1 MRAQS
6 ALLIGFLVIV
16 GGDHRLY
23 ANDSA
28 RSLYK
33 QGQAA
38 ESRQDYEEAFDAYR
52 KAMLEDPRDLRY
64 KASCERTRLLAS
76 EEHVKRGNDL
86 KQNGHITAA
95 IVEFL
100 RATAIDP
107 SNMAADQAIESLSEH
122 ITPAPERTD
131 IPQLPTDRAELAS
144 LGGPVELKPISDEPI
159 TLHMVEDCR
168 IVYETVGKAAGIN
181 ILFDPDY
188 SSKRISI
195 DLNNTNLTDALRIV
209 ATVSGTFWKPV
220 ARNTIF
226 VAQDTRTKRQQ
237 LEQGAV
243 QVFYLA
249 NATQQSD
256 LNDVLTALRN
266 VLVEAKLYG
275 LPSQDAIVVRGTPDQ
290 LLLAEQL
297 IDDFDKPRPEV
308 VIDVAVMQVD
318 RDKIRNIGLQWPQ
331 TLSATLTT
339 TSTASGAT
347 LTLNDLDNLN
357 AKNFSLTVGTAQ
369 ADMLLTDSDT
379 RILQNPRLRATDG
392 QKADLKIGERIP
404 IATGSFSSTATSA
417 TSPLVNTQFQYID
430 VGVNMEMQPT
440 IHYNGDVSLKVKVEI
455 SSETGSTTISGVT
468 EPIIGQQSV
477 EETIRL
483 KEGESNILGGLL
495 QEQNNRTVSGTPGLG
510 EIPGLKY
517 LFSTQEHEVQHE
529 EIVFLITP
537 HLVRGMDIDP
547 INLRRIDTGTNT
559 TIQLREVQTP
569 PVAQT
574 PPAEGSFSQGGA
586 EPSSKP

>member
-1 MRAQS
+1 M
-6 ALLIGFLVIV
+6 LLIGFLMVV
-16 GGDHRLY
+16 GGVRPLY
-23 ANDSA
+23 ADDSA

-38 ESRQDYEEAFDAYR
+38 EARQDYDAAFDAYR
-52 KAMLEDPRDLRY
+52 KAMYEDPGDLRY

-76 EEHVKRGNDL
+76 EQHVKRGNDL
-86 KQNGHITAA
+86 KQSGHVTAA
-95 IVEFL
+95 LVEFL

-107 SNMAADQAIESLSEH
+107 SNAMADQAIESLRGH
-122 ITPAPERTD
+122 ITPAPQEAD
-131 IPQLPTDRAELAS
+131 IPQLPSDRAELAS
-144 LGGPVELKPISDEPI
+144 LAGPVELKPISDEPI
-159 TLHMVEDCR
+159 TLHMVADSK
-168 IVYETVGKAAGIN
+168 IVYETLGKAAGIN
-181 ILFDPDY
+181 VLFDPEY
-188 SSKRISI
+188 VSKRISI
-195 DLNNTNLTDALRIV
+195 DLSNTTLSDALRIL

-220 ARNTIF
+220 TRNTIF
-226 VAQDTRTKRQQ
+226 VAADTRAKRQE
-237 LEQGAV
+237 LEQEAV

-249 NATQQSD
+249 NATQQND
-256 LNDVLTALRN
+256 LNDVQTALRD
-266 VLVEAKLYG
+266 VLVEAKLYS

-308 VIDVAVMQVD
+308 LIDVTVLQVD
-318 RDKIRNIGLQWPQ
+318 RDKVRNIGLQWPQ
-331 TLSATLTT
+331 SVSAALAT

-347 LTLNDLDNLN
+347 LTLNDLANLT
-357 AKNFSLTVGTAQ
+357 AKNFSLTVGTAEAQ
-369 ADMLLTDSDT
+369 MLLTDSDS

-404 IATGSFSSTATSA
+404 IATGSFSSAAASA
-417 TSPLVNTQFQYID
+417 ASPLVNTQFTYID

-517 LFSTQEHEVQHE
+517 LFSTQQHEVQHK

-547 INLRRIDTGTNT
+547 INLRRIDTGTNSS
-559 TIQLREVQTP
+559 IQLREVQTP
-569 PVAQT
+569 PAGSAS
-574 PPAEGSFSQGGA
+574 PAAGEGAS
-586 EPSSKP
+586 PKP

>member
-1 MRAQS
+1 VRTSRRAPS
-6 ALLIGFLVIV
+6 ALLIGLLMIV
-16 GGDHRLY
+16 GGQHRLY

-38 ESRQDYEEAFDAYR
+38 EARQDYDAAFDAYR
-52 KAMLEDPRDLRY
+52 KAMLDDPGDLRY
-64 KASCERTRLLAS
+64 KASCERTRLPAS
-76 EEHVKRGNDL
+76 QLHVKRGNDL

-95 IVEFL
+95 LVEFL

-107 SNMAADQAIESLSEH
+107 SNMAAEQAIESLSEQ
-122 ITPAPERTD
+122 ITPAPEKAD
-131 IPQLPTDRAELAS
+131 IPQLPSDHAELAA
-144 LGGPVELKPISDEPI
+144 LAGPVELNPISEEPL
-159 TLHMVEDCR
+159 TLHMVEDSK

-181 ILFDPDY
+181 VLFDPEY
-188 SSKRISI
+188 TSKRISI
-195 DLNNTNLTDALRIV
+195 DLSSTTLPDALRIL

-220 ARNTIF
+220 TRNTIF
-226 VAQDTRTKRQQ
+226 VAADTRAKRQQ
-237 LEQGAV
+237 LEQDAV

-249 NATQQSD
+249 NATQQTD
-256 LNDVLTALRN
+256 LNDVQTALRN
-266 VLVEAKLYG
+266 VLVEAKLYS
-275 LPSQDAIVVRGTPDQ
+275 LPSQNAIVVRGTPDQ

-297 IDDFDKPRPEV
+297 IDDFDKARPEV
-308 VIDVAVMQVD
+308 VIDVSVLQVD
-318 RDKIRNIGLQWPQ
+318 RDKVRNIGLQWPQ

-347 LTLNDLDNLN
+347 LTLNDLGNLT
-357 AKNFSLTVGTAQ
+357 AQNFSLTVGTAE
-369 ADMLLTDSDT
+369 ADMLLTDTDT

-468 EPIIGQQSV
+468 EPIIGQQSI

-495 QEQNNRTVSGTPGLG
+495 QEQDNLTVSGTPGLG
-510 EIPGLKY
+510 EIPWLKY
-517 LFSTQEHEVQHE
+517 LFSTQQHEVQHE

-547 INLRRIDTGTNT
+547 SNLRRIDTGTNSA
-559 TIQLREVQTP
+559 IQLRETQ
-569 PVAQT
+569 VA
-574 PPAEGSFSQGGA
+574 PAETGSPKSG
-586 EPSSKP
+586 EPQAPKP

>member
-1 MRAQS
+1 M
-6 ALLIGFLVIV
+6 
-16 GGDHRLY
+16 
-23 ANDSA
+23 
-28 RSLYK
+28 
-33 QGQAA
+33 
-38 ESRQDYEEAFDAYR
+38 
-52 KAMLEDPRDLRY
+52 
-64 KASCERTRLLAS
+64 
-76 EEHVKRGNDL
+76 
-86 KQNGHITAA
+86 
-95 IVEFL
+95 
-100 RATAIDP
+100 P
-107 SNMAADQAIESLSEH
+107 S
-122 ITPAPERTD
+122 
-131 IPQLPTDRAELAS
+131 DRAELAA
-144 LGGPVELKPISDEPI
+144 LAGPVELKPISDEPI
-159 TLHMVEDCR
+159 TLHMVEDSK

-181 ILFDPDY
+181 VLFDPEY
-188 SSKRISI
+188 TSKRISI
-195 DLNNTNLTDALRIV
+195 DLSNTTLPDALRIL

-220 ARNTIF
+220 TRNTIF
-226 VAQDTRTKRQQ
+226 VAADTRAKRQQ
-237 LEQGAV
+237 LEQEAV

-249 NATQQSD
+249 NATQQTD
-256 LNDVLTALRN
+256 LNDVQTALRN
-266 VLVEAKLYG
+266 VLVEAKLYS

-297 IDDFDKPRPEV
+297 IDDFDKARPEV
-308 VIDVAVMQVD
+308 VIDVSVLQVD
-318 RDKIRNIGLQWPQ
+318 RDKVRNIGLQWPQ

-347 LTLNDLDNLN
+347 LTLNDLGNLT
-357 AKNFSLTVGTAQ
+357 AQNFSLTVGTAA

-495 QEQNNRTVSGTPGLG
+495 QEQNNLTVSGTPGLG
-510 EIPGLKY
+510 EIPWLKY
-517 LFSTQEHEVQHE
+517 LFSTQQHEVQHE

-547 INLRRIDTGTNT
+547 INLRRIDTGTNSS
-559 TIQLREVQTP
+559 IQLREVQAP
-569 PVAQT
+569 PV
-574 PPAEGSFSQGGA
+574 GGTISEERRGTGPKA
-586 EPSSKP
+586 VTLGEIGKFAVSENQFRVKNMRRQAGR

>member
-1 MRAQS
+1 LM
-6 ALLIGFLVIV
+6 GFPMIF
-16 GGDHRLY
+16 GGDHWLY

-38 ESRQDYEEAFDAYR
+38 EARQDYDAAFDAYR
-52 KAMLEDPRDLRY
+52 KTVLDYPEDLRY

-76 EEHVKRGNDL
+76 EQHVKRGKDL
-86 KQNGHITAA
+86 QQVGQITAA
-95 IVEFL
+95 LVEFL

-107 SNMAADQAIESLSEH
+107 TNVVAEQAIKLLSEH
-122 ITPAPERTD
+122 ITPVADNTD
-131 IPQLPTDRAELAS
+131 IPQLPDDRTELA
-144 LGGPVELKPISDEPI
+144 LLAGPVQLQPISNEPI
-159 TLHMVEDCR
+159 TVHMTEDSK

-181 ILFDPDY
+181 VLFDPEY
-188 SSKRISI
+188 VSKRVSI
-195 DLNNTNLTDALRIV
+195 DLSDTTLPDALRV
-209 ATVSGTFWKPV
+209 LATVSGTFWKPV
-220 ARNTIF
+220 TRNTVF
-226 VAQDTRTKRQQ
+226 VAADSRAKRQQ
-237 LEQGAV
+237 LEQAAV

-249 NATQQSD
+249 NATQQTD
-256 LNDVLTALRN
+256 LNDVQTALRN
-266 VLVEAKLYG
+266 VLTEAKLYS
-275 LPSQDAIVVRGTPDQ
+275 LPSQNAIVVRGTPDQ

-297 IDDFDKPRPEV
+297 IDDFDKARPEV
-308 VIDVAVMQVD
+308 VIDVAVLQVN
-318 RDKIRNIGLQWPQ
+318 RDKVRNIGLQWPQ

-347 LTLNDLDNLN
+347 LTLNDLANLT

-369 ADMLLTDSDT
+369 AEMLLTDSDT
-379 RILQNPRLRATDG
+379 RILQSPRLRATDG
-392 QKADLKIGERIP
+392 QKAALKIGERIP

-430 VGVNMEMQPT
+430 VGVNMEMQPS

-468 EPIIGQQSV
+468 EPVIGQQSV

-483 KEGESNILGGLL
+483 KGGESNILGGLL

-510 EIPGLKY
+510 ELPGLKY
-517 LFSTQEHEVQHE
+517 LFSTQQHEVQHE

-547 INLRRIDTGTNT
+547 ANLKRIDTGTDNS
-559 TIQLREVQTP
+559 IQLRKVQAAPEISDP
-569 PVAQT
+569 PVN
-574 PPAEGSFSQGGA
+574 GGL
-586 EPSSKP
+586 SSPRP